1 MAMRPVA
8 VGIFCCEPQMDGAA
22 TQLADNPGLT
32 ANGPKSNLQTDER
45 SQQPHFASEW
55 WYQARNRVL
64 TSAHALYAFSKHPQT
79 KTS

>member
-32 ANGPKSNLQTDER
+32 ANGPKSNLQNYER
-45 SQQPHFASEW
+45 QPLFAILHQNGDIKLET
-55 WYQARNRVL
+55 WY
-64 TSAHALYAFSKHPQT
+64 
-79 KTS
+79 